1 MKTETKDKIKN
12 GLTYLLIAIVYVTYT
27 LNVSFMISSWVLP
40 TTVVVPFW
48 SMEELIVWIA
58 LMGIFTTMF
67 FGMIY
72 TVWKLGKRDRKNKKF
87 NKTVEVKET

>member
-1 MKTETKDKIKN
+1 MEFQKSMKVETKDKIKN

-40 TTVVVPFW
+40 TTEVVPFW

-58 LMGIFTTMF
+58 LMGIFTTISVF
-67 FGMIY
+67 TCKAHDYG
-72 TVWKLGKRDRKNKKF
+72 
-87 NKTVEVKET
+87 